1 MNLVMPQVRYTA
13 GSWSAIVMRNMSG
26 HPYPTSLRLARF
38 ALIACATA
46 LLAGCGGLD
55 RNGQFREDP
64 LENFEQKVIGGA
76 LASAGIIPPQ
86 REKITYT
93 PRAPLALP
101 PPQAAGRLRP
111 PEDSAEIAA
120 ANPNW
125 PVDPDEARKQRIA
138 RQRDGLRR
146 EQFDDNQ
153 IKRLTIEEIEAGRG
167 SVSPSDPNAPREQRF
182 DRGGVVLSREDLE
195 RGWTKPEEGSG
206 WSLFEID
213 ETVDVRDRVRRERV
227 GEARDYIDQNNG
239 SNSTFEG
246 TLDRI
251 DTSRLDAAKAAKR
264 NSVIDPPTS
273 LRVPA
278 PDSTVGAPSP
288 APAPNQKDDRPWWQ
302 RLLNG

>member
-120 ANPNW
+120 ANPIGRSIRMKRASNAS
-125 PVDPDEARKQRIA
+125 PVN
-138 RQRDGLRR
+138 GMVCGG
-146 EQFDDNQ
+146 NSS
-153 IKRLTIEEIEAGRG
+153 TIIRS
-167 SVSPSDPNAPREQRF
+167 SV
-182 DRGGVVLSREDLE
+182 
-195 RGWTKPEEGSG
+195 
-206 WSLFEID
+206 
-213 ETVDVRDRVRRERV
+213 
-227 GEARDYIDQNNG
+227 
-239 SNSTFEG
+239 
-246 TLDRI
+246 
-251 DTSRLDAAKAAKR
+251 
-264 NSVIDPPTS
+264 
-273 LRVPA
+273 
-278 PDSTVGAPSP
+278 
-288 APAPNQKDDRPWWQ
+288 
-302 RLLNG
+302 